1 MEKKIAA
8 HEVTHGMF
16 VCRLDRPWLETP
28 FLLQGFYV
36 MNDEDIS
43 ALKEYCEY
51 VYIET
56 EVPELKLNP
65 EDTLNGKN
73 AWRQTASDL
82 PRPTTEYRNQ
92 TTVEE
97 EITVVKELRKEVCT
111 AVDEIMNNVRDDK
124 KLDVQRTKEV
134 VSNMTE
140 SILRNPNAFLWM
152 RMLKDKDSYTYSH
165 CMDSSALAIA
175 FGRYMGLSRAELEDL
190 GMGALLSDVGKMQV
204 PPELLNKPG
213 KLTEKEFE
221 LVKKHVEYSVRIM
234 QKSGGLSK
242 SAIATA
248 ATHHERF
255 DGSGYPRGL
264 KGREIP
270 VLGRMAAIVDCYDA
284 ITSDRPYRRPI
295 SANEAVR
302 RLYEWR
308 GSAFQGE
315 LVEQFI
321 QTLGTYPTG
330 SIVELNTGQVGIVV
344 SQNRLRRLRPKIMLV
359 LDARKNKYNF
369 APMLDLLNETHDS
382 NGNPLEIIKVLEPG
396 THGIQPRDFYL

>member
-1 MEKKIAA
+1 MEKRVNTDDVR
-8 HEVTHGMF
+8 EGMY

-36 MNDEDIS
+36 MDDEDIRS
-43 ALKEYCEY
+43 LKEYCQY

-56 EVPELKLNP
+56 EAPDIKL
-65 EDTLNGKN
+65 DTSDTVNGKSP
-73 AWRQTASDL
+73 WRQTVSDL
-82 PRPTTEYRNQ
+82 PKPTTEYQDQN
-92 TTVEE
+92 TVEE
-97 EITVVKELRKEVCT
+97 EIAVVKELQLEVLS

-124 KLDVQRTKEV
+124 KLDINRTKEV
-134 VSNMTE
+134 VSSMTD

-152 RMLKDKDSYTYSH
+152 RILKDKDSYTYSH
-165 CMDSSALAIA
+165 CMDSGALAIA
-175 FGRYMGLSRAELEDL
+175 FGRHIGLSRNELEDL

-204 PPELLNKPG
+204 PDELLNKPG
-213 KLTEKEFE
+213 ELTEKEFE
-221 LVKKHVEYSVRIM
+221 IVKKHVVYSVRIM

-242 SAIATA
+242 AAIATA

-264 KGREIP
+264 KGNEIP

-284 ITSDRPYRRPI
+284 ITSDRPHRRAI
-295 SANEAVR
+295 SPNEAVR
-302 RLYEWR
+302 RLYDWR
-308 GSAFQGE
+308 GSAFQSE

-344 SQNRLRRLRPKIMLV
+344 SQNRLRRLRPKLMLI
-359 LDARKNKYNF
+359 LDEGKNVYNF
-369 APMLDLLNETHDS
+369 APMLDLLNETQDS
-382 NGNPLEIIKVLEPG
+382 SGDQLEIIKVLEPG
-396 THGIQPRDFYL
+396 TYGIEPKDFNL